1 MNKPNYINCD
11 FQNGKAKVKVNVK
24 PQEGCILWSRGR
36 NALMADAAEAQV
48 IIRIGRTVLINVPK
62 MNSYYEALAGK

>member
-11 FQNGKAKVKVNVK
+11 FQNGKAKVNVK
-24 PQEGCILWSRGR
+24 PQEGCVLWSRGR
-36 NALMADAAEAQV
+36 NALMADATEAQA
-48 IIRIGRTVLINVPK
+48 IIRIGRSVLINVPK